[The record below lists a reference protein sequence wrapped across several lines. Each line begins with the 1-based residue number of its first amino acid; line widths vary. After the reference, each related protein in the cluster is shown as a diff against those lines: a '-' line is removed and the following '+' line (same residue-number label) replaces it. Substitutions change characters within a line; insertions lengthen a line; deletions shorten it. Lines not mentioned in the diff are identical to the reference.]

1 MSDTDQ
7 RVRSGCFQSDIPEYI
22 PGWGSVCWGTTGG
35 SMPVGDI
42 GIARPSSIPYKEG
55 PVQYQDPDII
65 VTSGT
70 YTTSRFFVMPSEF
83 KWRNS
88 LGIVLTLIE
97 ADIVDPTTDYYIE
110 SAHVNKKEKC
120 RFRYNEPLPTVEL
133 LFCTGE
139 DPASVI
145 GTYTIPLKRTNG
157 VLGSKYYNIPVHD
170 YVSPISNMSA
180 FSFVRIR
187 LTPAPECSIQLYYSR
202 LYYGRQKQI
211 SGDIYFDMSTGRI
224 EGEGVI
230 EFYAVAHL
238 ADNEDLY
245 HGYRNIHTEYDL
257 QVIGDNWGP
266 GGTSNPVEIPDWFP
280 DTEVVGSYFYMR
292 YRIGSIRKGICRVTL
307 YEFDGSTPGLRWN
320 ANPYATSTPGVTD
333 AWWNSDLDAGYQIQH
348 LAGITGDPKN
358 VSIFIRGRSKL
369 DGEFQMF
376 DIGSYSVD
384 KGFETSIMNTPDNP
398 MEVILIRVTT
408 ALKDDKQVKSIVG
421 ISSPTFVYEYYG
433 GDTFAGWH
441 EVLDGLVAA
450 YTNTGSYL
458 IDVKPRRPIEIWG
471 EIGTIVGYAT
481 NYPTLHQ
488 YLIWEFNNVNV
499 FSLGDT
505 SIDGGE
511 SGFAD
516 ILFVQYEDG
525 PGYTSNTVKDR
536 IEREILGNVTMG
548 SRPMPIIYKITA
560 LGQTIF
566 EYNGMLNTPAII
578 PRRYYNFVRNTTVR
592 FEFVINHFERDWTEK
607 RWSGQVMEEHYD
619 PVLYPDADQ
628 TSILRYSLMSYVNCK
643 CNCMR
648 YGSFPGT
655 VRAAYIRDLP
665 LLQRDGSYVM
675 YTPYTFNLHFE
686 SQYAVYKAYVVVV
699 PDSFVFDHEHEF
711 QGQIISEM
719 HFSSGENLSTKY
731 ITRDLSITIPAH
743 RFEGRKRLGVM
754 VENGSGRGFSFVV
767 STAGATLDFYID
779 DTPLDSGIQLFTRY
793 DEINLVLLEDPIQID
808 QLIHIVKH
816 EDVYIFKILIISV
829 DSYDPEC
836 TTYGDI
842 FDKTSRKYKEHILPA
857 SDVETFSI
865 STPGTFDI
873 YITDFVNNEPIFV
886 NQVIVEWPNPAYPAY
901 IDFPRK
907 LATFSDYDAWGRD
920 AWGQF
925 TNSDIYNQK
934 GESFDYVQLEYPTR
948 YYACPA
954 GSTYWQWR
962 TYEQWL
968 AISDTLGSEDMG
980 HFNSVEE
987 LIELAEGV
995 EYRYA
1000 IIDPETYIA
1009 LYNGTTWIKHP
1020 IEDLPDDDPDN
1031 EGKKTV
1037 ILDLESVYADT
1048 SVDCPCIK
1056 FTLEYD
1062 IRLEQLPKLV
1072 GTYSTIEDL
1081 EAAYPEGEDLMYAK
1095 VGIDEVIHVWD
1106 GVEWVEGTIPEPV
1119 EIYGEHVTIPDYAAE
1134 HQSWIDQYL
1143 EHRYTLMYIEHPGI
1157 YKLTYTGIG
1166 EEDKEIT
1173 VEYNIETIIDE
1184 EEEEEP

>member
-7 RVRSGCFQSDIPEYI
+7 RVRSLCFQNDIPEYI
-22 PGWGSVCWGTTGG
+22 PGWGSVCWGQATGYI
-35 SMPVGDI
+35 SVGDT
-42 GIARPSSIPYKEG
+42 GQASPSAIPYKQG
-55 PVQYQDPDII
+55 PHPDPDII

-70 YTTSRFFVMPSEF
+70 HTTSRFFVMPSEF

-88 LGIVLTLIE
+88 LGIVLTLTE

-110 SAHVNKKEKC
+110 SDHVNKKGKN

-133 LFCTGE
+133 LFCTSE

-145 GTYTIPLKRTNG
+145 GTYTLPLKRTDG
-157 VLGSKYYNIPVHD
+157 VLGSRYYNIPVHD
-170 YVSPISNMSA
+170 YVSPISNMST

-187 LTPAPECSIQLYYSR
+187 LTPVPECSIQLHYSR

-211 SGDIYFDMSTGRI
+211 SGDVYWDMTTGYI
-224 EGEGVI
+224 HGDGII
-230 EFYAVAHL
+230 EFYGIAYL
-238 ADNEDLY
+238 PDNENLY
-245 HGYRNIHTEYDL
+245 YGYINLGTTYDL
-257 QVIGDNWGP
+257 GEIGTAWGDP
-266 GGTSNPVEIPDWFP
+266 SLGGDPIPDFVP
-280 DTEVVGSYFYMR
+280 NTTVAGSYFY
-292 YRIGSIRKGICRVTL
+292 IRFKKYSRSGLCAVRL
-307 YEFDGSTPGLRWN
+307 NQWPDGRQRWD
-320 ANPYATSTPGVTD
+320 ADTYGTQITVSG
-333 AWWNSDLDAGYQIQH
+333 AWWRSIIRHFTTIL
-348 LAGITGDPKN
+348 GDSRD
-358 VSIFIRGRSKL
+358 VSIKIMGRSKL
-369 DGEFQMF
+369 DNQYSTY
-376 DIGSYSVD
+376 DIGSYSVER
-384 KGFETSIMNTPDNP
+384 GFETSIMYTPNLPTGVITIRITTNP
-398 MEVILIRVTT
+398 KNDIQT
-408 ALKDDKQVKSIVG
+408 KSKVA
-421 ISSPTFVYEYYG
+421 ISSPLYIYEYYG
-433 GDTFAGWH
+433 GDTAADWGH
-441 EVLDGLVAA
+441 SLDGLVSN
-450 YTNTGSYL
+450 YSNCSF
-458 IDVKPRRPIEIWG
+458 IEVDPRLPVYIYG
-471 EIGTIVGYAT
+471 EIGTLVGYT
-481 NYPTLHQ
+481 TSIPLLNETV
-488 YLIWEFNNVNV
+488 IWEFHDVNV
-499 FSLGDT
+499 FSLGDI
-505 SIDGGE
+505 SVDGGE
-511 SGFAD
+511 RSFAD
-516 ILFVQYEDG
+516 ILYMRYEDG
-525 PGYTSNTVKDR
+525 PGYTSDQVRDK
-536 IEREILGNVTMG
+536 IESDILGNAPRG
-548 SRPMPIIYKITA
+548 SRPVPVIFKITA
-560 LGQTIF
+560 LGSTVF
-566 EYNGMLNTPAII
+566 EYNGMINCPDVI
-578 PRRYYNFVRNTTVR
+578 PRKYYNFVRSTTVR
-592 FEFVINHFERDWTEK
+592 FEFTINNYQRNWGAVIWT
-607 RWSGQVMEEHYD
+607 GQVMDTHYD
-619 PVLYPDADQ
+619 PVLYPDKDQ
-628 TSILRYSLMSYVNCK
+628 TSEVAYSYMSHINCE
-643 CNCMR
+643 CRCMR
-648 YGSFPGT
+648 YGNFPGT
-655 VRAAYIRDLP
+655 VRAAYISDMA
-665 LLQRDGSYVM
+665 LLQRDGLYMM
-675 YTPYTFNLHFE
+675 YTPYTINLHFE
-686 SQYAVYKAYVVVV
+686 SQYAAYKAYVVVV
-699 PDSFVFDHEHEF
+699 PDSFVFDQEHTF

-754 VENGSGRGFSFVV
+754 VENGSGRGFSFVTN
-767 STAGATLDFYID
+767 SAGGVIDFYID
-779 DTPLDSGIQLFTRY
+779 DAPLDSGIQLLTKY
-793 DEINLVLLEDPIQID
+793 DEINLVLLEDPIQMD
-808 QLIHIVKH
+808 QLIYLVKH
-816 EDVYIFKILIISV
+816 EDVHIFQILIASV
-829 DSYDPEC
+829 DSYSPEC
-836 TTYGDI
+836 TSYGDI

-865 STPGTFDI
+865 STPGTFNI

-886 NQVIVEWPNPAYPAY
+886 SQVIVEWPNPAYPAY

-907 LATFSDYDAWGRD
+907 LATFEGYDAWNQD

-925 TNSDIYNQK
+925 YRSNTYGQK
-934 GESFDYVQLEYPTR
+934 GEPFDYVQLEYPTR
-948 YYACPA
+948 YYACPT

-987 LIELAEGV
+987 LIELAEGA
-995 EYRYA
+995 ELRYA
-1000 IIDPETYIA
+1000 IVDPETYIA

-1062 IRLEQLPKLV
+1062 IKLEQLPKLV

-1106 GVEWVEGTIPEPV
+1106 GAEWVEGTIPEPV